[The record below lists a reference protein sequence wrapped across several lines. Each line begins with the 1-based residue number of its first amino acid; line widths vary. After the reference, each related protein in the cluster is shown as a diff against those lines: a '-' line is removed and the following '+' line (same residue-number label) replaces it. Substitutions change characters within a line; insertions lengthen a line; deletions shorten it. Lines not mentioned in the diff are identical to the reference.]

1 MVQRTAHCSVENIPW
16 TFLIVRWIY
25 LVWDDEPRWPR
36 PVFWVV
42 DPRSGNAPST
52 LNLVTMVTSNKNHL
66 IDCKKIVDGSIIH
79 MSNGT
84 SCHVT
89 HEGIFF
95 FSFLCTWNFFGPSTI
110 HGFVIHWSKS
120 WYKLFVSFDDSSCL
134 FETMALVVWLGHVI
148 VIEILLTPMFWTI
161 YISL

>member
-1 MVQRTAHCSVENIPW
+1 
-16 TFLIVRWIY
+16 
-25 LVWDDEPRWPR
+25 
-36 PVFWVV
+36 VFWVV

-89 HEGIFF
+89 HEGIFSSHF
-95 FSFLCTWNFFGPSTI
+95 YVPEISLVPQLSMDLLSIGQKADINCLLVLMTHHVYSRPW
-110 HGFVIHWSKS
+110 HWSCD
-120 WYKLFVSFDDSSCL
+120 WDMSS
-134 FETMALVVWLGHVI
+134 
-148 VIEILLTPMFWTI
+148 
-161 YISL
+161 S